1 MYIIVLIVVGVF
13 FLQKSL
19 QKVWWCSKKVLLLQS
34 DLEGARLKRLFLER
48 LGLEFLREGYSRRD
62 TKESVRR
69 YSERRQRSLT
79 YCNKRKVQCE
89 VYISYL
95 RRYKKYLVVNNRK
108 TFSDENL
115 RHKVKNN
122 FRSQ

>member
-1 MYIIVLIVVGVF
+1 MRDLVKF
-13 FLQKSL
+13 F
-19 QKVWWCSKKVLLLQS
+19 
-34 DLEGARLKRLFLER
+34 AR
-48 LGLEFLREGYSRRD
+48 GSSRRD
-62 TKESVRR
+62 TKESIRR

-89 VYISYL
+89 VYINYL

-115 RHKVKNN
+115 RHKVKTIFDHNDKSLFVSACIIYICRIRKKLYKSN
-122 FRSQ
+122 KELEKK